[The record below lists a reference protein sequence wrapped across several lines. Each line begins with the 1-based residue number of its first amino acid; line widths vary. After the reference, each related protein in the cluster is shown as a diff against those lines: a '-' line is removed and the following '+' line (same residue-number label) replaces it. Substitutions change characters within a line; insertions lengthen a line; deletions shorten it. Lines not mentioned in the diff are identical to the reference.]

1 MLARARLAIGPVR
14 FDTATDRSVQGSM
27 NIARQDL
34 EVQVYRARN
43 VLDLDPIAVSCHIS
57 HRPATIRGKWIWPD
71 RALLE
76 IVHALK

>member
-1 MLARARLAIGPVR
+1 
-14 FDTATDRSVQGSM
+14 M

-43 VLDLDPIAVSCHIS
+43 VLDLDPVAVSCHVS
-57 HRPATIRGKWIWPD
+57 HRPATIRGKWIRPD

-76 IVHALK
+76 SVNALK